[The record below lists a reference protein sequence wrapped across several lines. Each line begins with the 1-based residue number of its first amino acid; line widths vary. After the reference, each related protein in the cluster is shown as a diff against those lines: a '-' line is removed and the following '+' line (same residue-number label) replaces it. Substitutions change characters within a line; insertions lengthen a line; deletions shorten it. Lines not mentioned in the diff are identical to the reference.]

1 MAGKKEFK
9 ETVLK
14 EFDPIRKG
22 YKSRLVKNDENGKVA
37 LDVRE
42 YVESDKFTGFTRSG
56 LRLDKESLQKAV
68 QVYTEAIA
76 AIEEIEKGAA

>member
-14 EFDPIRKG
+14 EFDP
-22 YKSRLVKNDENGKVA
+22 
-37 LDVRE
+37 
-42 YVESDKFTGFTRSG
+42 
-56 LRLDKESLQKAV
+56 KAV

-76 AIEEIEKGAA
+76 AIEEIEKGVA